1 MNRSSNNLISK
12 NESELNLKMS
22 RSENGVVE
30 AKSKMNIISDN
41 TITDSDGSSSSFK
54 KDKSLEKDN

>member
-30 AKSKMNIISDN
+30 AKQKMNIISDN
-41 TITDSDGSSSSFK
+41 TITDSDGSNSSFK